1 MGCDVE
7 GKYQKR
13 KGKRLKIKKSLYSLA
28 NLNKWVSI
36 FENFVIMA
44 LSSIH

>member
-13 KGKRLKIKKSLYSLA
+13 KGKILKIKEVYIPWQAWIS
-28 NLNKWVSI
+28 
-36 FENFVIMA
+36 EC
-44 LSSIH
+44 